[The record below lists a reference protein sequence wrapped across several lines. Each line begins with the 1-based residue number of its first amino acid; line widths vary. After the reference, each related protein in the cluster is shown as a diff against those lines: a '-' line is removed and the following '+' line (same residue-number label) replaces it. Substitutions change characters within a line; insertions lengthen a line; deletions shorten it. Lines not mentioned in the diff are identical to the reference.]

1 MKNIIAALTMGGLVA
16 GGLIVGAAALVIGAG
31 IAHANVSPVFGAD
44 PKLDNKFER
53 GACLMLNALPTQSQ
67 LRLILNQDVEMGLSE
82 DYISHYLKAA
92 ETMCP
97 QHKALLD
104 LGVEVTR

>member
-44 PKLDNKFER
+44 PNSI
-53 GACLMLNALPTQSQ
+53 TSS
-67 LRLILNQDVEMGLSE
+67 SE
-82 DYISHYLKAA
+82 GH
-92 ETMCP
+92 
-97 QHKALLD
+97 
-104 LGVEVTR
+104 V